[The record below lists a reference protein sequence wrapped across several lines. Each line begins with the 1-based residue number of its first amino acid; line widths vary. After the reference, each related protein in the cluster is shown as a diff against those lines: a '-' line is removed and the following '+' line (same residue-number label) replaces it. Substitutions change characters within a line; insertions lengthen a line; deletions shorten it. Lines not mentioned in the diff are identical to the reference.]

1 MHNNKAE
8 KYDVLLDG
16 GYFSDLVFTGLPEF
30 PRLGHEVYSREFNL
44 VPGGALN
51 CAVALRRL
59 GLRTIWP
66 CRFGSDPFS
75 RMAKQAA
82 LAEGLDDKYFTDS
95 EQPCMQIT
103 VSFSFDDERA
113 FLTYSDPLPEFP
125 LAELVREHKPA
136 WLCVSKLAFGERYEE
151 LFKTARKAGTRI
163 YMDCQ
168 AHDHRLEEQ
177 DVKAALKMVDVFAPN
192 REEAL
197 KITGQDSL
205 EKALEEL
212 AQLAPLVVIKLGE
225 EGSVSRQGNEVLRMP
240 GFPMQAVDTTGAGD
254 NFNSG
259 FLYGRIGGF
268 SLEDT
273 LRIANFCGGI
283 STQGYGGTSTSP
295 TASQV
300 EHFLDEL

>member
-1 MHNNKAE
+1 MQQDKVR

-30 PRLGHEVYSREFNL
+30 PRLGHEVYSRDFNL

-51 CAVALRRL
+51 CAVALQRL
-59 GLRTIWP
+59 GLKTIWP

-75 RMAKQAA
+75 RLAKQAA
-82 LAEGLDDKYFTDS
+82 LAEGLDGDFFTDS
-95 EQPCMQIT
+95 EQPCMRIT

-125 LAELVREHKPA
+125 LVELVREHEPA
-136 WLCVSKLAFGERYEE
+136 WLCISKLSFGGLYTE
-151 LFKTARKAGTRI
+151 LFKAARKAGTRI

-168 AHDHRLEEQ
+168 AHDHRLDEQ
-177 DVKAALKMVDVFAPN
+177 EIKAALEMVDIFAPN
-192 REEAL
+192 REEAF
-197 KITGQDSL
+197 KITGQDNL
-205 EKALEEL
+205 DNALEAL
-212 AQLAPLVVIKLGE
+212 ARVVPLVVIKLGE
-225 EGSVSRQGNEVLRMP
+225 EGCVSRQGNEVLRVP

-259 FLYGRIGGF
+259 FLYGRIRGF
-268 SLEDT
+268 SLPDT
-273 LRIANFCGGI
+273 LRIANICGGI

-300 EHFLDEL
+300 EHFLDVL